1 MVEQPAG
8 QTRQRNQWWV
18 NVMLAAAGMLIPVA
32 IMLTW
37 LSFLVLDEQRY
48 VRTVTP
54 VIEVPEIQ
62 AIVSDALA
70 MGVRASIEGA
80 SSASARMAMLVANS
94 GGIDSILAEIRALI
108 ERAIATPEF
117 SAIWS
122 ETNRLAHSGLIGV
135 LSKEATDST
144 NTNDEITLAFANL
157 ANDLGVAPDSRAGRV
172 LAEIPDQLAPRIA
185 VLQSVEIPA
194 ARFVIDNARLIDLS
208 VTAVIAL
215 LLGFGLW
222 FSRNRSRALIL
233 LGVVSLISLPIALL
247 VRNVLQSS
255 LSDLSG
261 PEGVLAREYASVLTA
276 SLESGLLMAAALGL
290 IVAVIAWF
298 WPRLSRPIEAT

>member
-1 MVEQPAG
+1 MIEQPAG

-18 NVMLAAAGMLIPVA
+18 NVMLVLAGILIPVA

-37 LSFLVLDEQRY
+37 LSFLVLDEDRY

-54 VIEVPEIQ
+54 VIDVPEIQ

-70 MGVRASIEGA
+70 LGVRTSIEGA
-80 SSASARMAMLVANS
+80 SSASARMARLVTES
-94 GGIDSILAEIRALI
+94 GGIEPILTEIRALI
-108 ERAIATPEF
+108 ERAIATPQF
-117 SAIWS
+117 SAVWS
-122 ETNRLAHSGLIGV
+122 EVNRLAHSGLIAI

-157 ANDLGVAPDSRAGRV
+157 ASDLGVEPDSRAGRV

-194 ARFVIDNARLIDLS
+194 ARFVIDNARLIDLT
-208 VTAVIAL
+208 VILVIAL

-222 FSRNRSRALIL
+222 FSRNRSRALIV
-233 LGVVSLISLPIALL
+233 LGLVSLVSLPIALV
-247 VRNVLQSS
+247 VRNVLRSA

-276 SLESGLLMAAALGL
+276 SLESGLIMAAALGL

-298 WPRLSRPIEAT
+298 WPRFSRPIATA